1 MYFMDTC
8 FLVQVFFIVHTH
20 ASCACISS
28 RFAFFVQMFLYD
40 LYGRCKLSL
49 EFVWNMKIAIE
60 EDNGAC
66 VRLLFR
72 QCIEWK

>member
-1 MYFMDTC
+1 MDTC
-8 FLVQVFFIVHTH
+8 FLVQVFFIVHAH
-20 ASCACISS
+20 ASLHYLLDLL
-28 RFAFFVQMFLYD
+28 FLYKCSTIMD
-40 LYGRCKLSL
+40 DVSFPLNTL
-49 EFVWNMKIAIE
+49 EDEIAIE